1 MPKPTLQQLRGV
13 MSEIGT
19 PRYAARLLRENGVDI
34 TDNALRMMVR
44 GKTPC
49 PPGIYREL
57 LKITEAKQ

>member
-1 MPKPTLQQLRGV
+1 MPKPTLSQLRGV
-13 MSEIGT
+13 VSQIGT

-57 LKITEAKQ
+57 IKLSEVKK